1 VFDAINKLDQMKKVE
16 VLSKI
21 FGQGWQDE
29 TARAA
34 QAVAE
39 VRKQIDYIRDQKNWQ
54 GSLKTNLDIQM
65 GTIDSHWKRLT
76 ASVTN
81 AAEALDRMSGA
92 SRGFKDLSE
101 GLKSAF
107 EWASEGMA
115 GVAKRNEEVERNK
128 RRQEAAWRERSAAT
142 ALKMK
147 DMEVAVAEQDYDK
160 AEAKARLHPLPG
172 RDPSEARRRLER
184 LRMERAELTLA
195 MEAAK
200 ERPAFDLTPSPSRPA
215 AAAALPHKPKR
226 LPVDLPPVQ
235 ILEDIVPRTAEG
247 KVRASMDGLN
257 RALAEGGDK
266 AVAESKSIVDRIKE
280 LFGSLNF
287 TVTPTI
293 SPRFGGGPA
302 GGPGS
307 AVPQSVPAP
316 ATGAPLQRQARAGGL
331 VITGPVSFHGIRDI
345 AGAHRELARLTDRDV
360 AEARDSALHDTWTYA

>member
-1 VFDAINKLDQMKKVE
+1 MAGT
-16 VLSKI
+16 SK
-21 FGQGWQDE
+21 
-29 TARAA
+29 
-34 QAVAE
+34 
-39 VRKQIDYIRDQKNWQ
+39 
-54 GSLKTNLDIQM
+54 
-65 GTIDSHWKRLT
+65 
-76 ASVTN
+76 
-81 AAEALDRMSGA
+81 
-92 SRGFKDLSE
+92 GFKDLANLVGAVLDSTT
-101 GLKSAF
+101 K
-107 EWASEGMA
+107 GMDA
-115 GVAKRNEEVERNK
+115 VTKRNEEIELNK

-147 DMEVAVAEQDYDK
+147 DMEVTVAEQDYDK
-160 AEAKARLHPLPG
+160 AEAKARRHPLPG

-200 ERPAFDLTPSPSRPA
+200 ERPALDLTPSAPRPA
-215 AAAALPHKPKR
+215 ASALPHKPKR

-247 KVRASMDGLN
+247 KVRASMDGLT

-293 SPRFGGGPA
+293 SPRFGGSPA

-307 AVPQSVPAP
+307 ATPQPQSAPAP

-345 AGAHRELARLTDRDV
+345 AGAHRELARLADRDV